1 MNPNPNPFQPVLD
14 ALLNEKKEFSPKFLH
29 HFSDMGALELKTL
42 GDIWPR
48 VSVKRKLTVLEQL
61 ETLAEDNTLVSFDDF
76 AKSILTDAD
85 STVRGRALRLLRES
99 DDTRLI
105 PTYIDLLKS
114 DADAQ
119 TRAEAASNLG
129 MFVDL
134 GELEEIPADLKKQV
148 EDELL
153 TAVNGSDDAKVRR
166 RTLEALGF
174 STRPEVIALIESSF
188 KREDPAWQTS
198 ALFAM
203 GRSADNRWDEEVI
216 ASLAN
221 VNRSVREG
229 AVEAAGKLSIKEA
242 TPLLLNL
249 VEEEEDDDV
258 TSAIIWSLSQI
269 GGEDARTFIE
279 NLLDQTDEEDEEQLE
294 FLEEALANLAFTD
307 ELDKFDLFNIDADLE
322 FDGEAGDEEE
332 DS

>member
-1 MNPNPNPFQPVLD
+1 MNPNPNPFQLVLD

-42 GDIWPR
+42 GDIWSR
-48 VSVKRKLTVLEQL
+48 VSVKRKLDVLEQL
-61 ETLAEDNTLVSFDDF
+61 EALAEGNTLVSFDDF
-76 AKSILTDAD
+76 AKSILNDAD
-85 STVRGRALRLLRES
+85 ASVRGRALRLLRDS

-105 PTYIDLLKS
+105 PQYIDLLKS

-119 TRAEAASNLG
+119 TRAEAAANLG
-129 MFVDL
+129 MFVAL
-134 GELEEIPADLKKQV
+134 GELEEIPPAIKQQV

-153 TAVNGSDDAKVRR
+153 SAANGNDDGRVRR
-166 RTLEALGF
+166 RALEALGF
-174 STRPEVIALIESSF
+174 SSRPEVIALIESSF

-203 GRSADNRWDEEVI
+203 GRSADNRWNEDVI

-221 VNRSVREG
+221 VNRNARES
-229 AVEAAGKLSIKEA
+229 AVEAAGQLGIKE
-242 TPLLLNL
+242 TVPLLLKM

-258 TSAIIWSLSQI
+258 TGAIIWSLSQI
-269 GGEDARTFIE
+269 GGEDARAFIE
-279 NLLDQTDEEDEEQLE
+279 NLLDQTDDENEDQIE
-294 FLEEALANLAFTD
+294 FLEEALENLAFTD
-307 ELDKFDLFNIDADLE
+307 ELDKFDLFNIEPDLE
-322 FDGEAGDEEE
+322 FDGEEEDEEE

>member
-14 ALLNEKKEFSPKFLH
+14 ALLNEKKEFSPKFLRL
-29 HFSDMGALELKTL
+29 FSDMGALELKTL
-42 GDIWPR
+42 GDIWSR

-61 ETLAEDNTLVSFDDF
+61 ETLAEDDTLVSFDDF

-105 PTYIDLLKS
+105 PTYIDMLKS

-119 TRAEAASNLG
+119 TRAEAAANLG

-153 TAVNGSDDAKVRR
+153 IAVNGTDDAKVRR
-166 RTLEALGF
+166 RALEALGF

-188 KREDPAWQTS
+188 RREDPAWQTS

-279 NLLDQTDEEDEEQLE
+279 NLLDQTDEEDADQVE

-322 FDGEAGDEEE
+322 FDGEAGDGEE